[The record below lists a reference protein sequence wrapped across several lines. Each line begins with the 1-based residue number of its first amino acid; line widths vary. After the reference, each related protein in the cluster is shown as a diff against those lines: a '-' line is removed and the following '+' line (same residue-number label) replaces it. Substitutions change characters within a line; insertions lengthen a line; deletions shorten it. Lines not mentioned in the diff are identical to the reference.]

1 MSNLVSEL
9 VINQV
14 LQAEFSR
21 EVIDVRGAALRI
33 KSLFPGEG
41 LSEEE
46 LESMILDAA
55 IARRVA
61 VQLGP
66 QQRK

>member
-1 MSNLVSEL
+1 MRNLMNEL

-14 LQAEFSR
+14 LHAEFSR
-21 EVIDVRGAALRI
+21 DVLDIRGAALRI
-33 KSLFPGEG
+33 RSLFPNEA
-41 LSEEE
+41 LSEKEI
-46 LESMILDAA
+46 ESMILEAA

-66 QQRK
+66 QQRE